1 MLAIVHICYQKFL
14 IEFRNILL
22 VSSDLEKFFPFV
34 KRIID
39 SKGFGGKLRYTI
51 FLFLSK
57 LFDNNRKL
65 DVYKTL
71 YMLTFVVKFG
81 IVTIFYRIE

>member
-1 MLAIVHICYQKFL
+1 M
-14 IEFRNILL
+14 
-22 VSSDLEKFFPFV
+22 

-57 LFDNNRKL
+57 LFDNNRKP
-65 DVYKTL
+65 DVYHVWNITRNFR
-71 YMLTFVVKFG
+71 LTSFVAKFG
-81 IVTIFYRIE
+81 ILATFYHIEYKILCTNSHSAFDAFHAYYDT